1 MNSEIDSTIQENT
14 LALNLKNEFCDKEG
28 INALHVYI
36 DGKKKKKYKTTKDKK
51 YSNFI
56 HGVEKG
62 WMNWDKKK
70 IDKYNNKNKKA
81 VGFMRN
87 AHNVKLKET
96 KYMVLDIDYDQ
107 NLTPDEND
115 TRRDNYLEEYGNFNI
130 TYSVGSKYPH
140 LYRIAHPDDVHTDWT
155 NFKPGLDLRYT
166 NVFEHDDAIMHN
178 VNLDLVFDSGRR
190 GQETNNK
197 KQKKIKLK
205 TKKIIKS
212 SNNKIDE
219 LVSNEEKEIL
229 DNIDVKYIDNYGDWL
244 KLIWGL
250 YNHFEN
256 IEVCDY
262 LSRRGSNYDGENVVK
277 KYISDDKRS
286 NISWGTVCWYSRQ
299 SNEQNFMEIKRK
311 YRPDFIDGTD
321 NGLAIFFL
329 ELEGDNIIND
339 KGSIYICESPFWKLL
354 NTNKGTLINYISKT
368 LQHAIKLL
376 RKTAYK
382 ISEQSSTEEEHNK
395 YGELIEAYNKLKTT
409 IGSYNKLKNISTMVM
424 SMVEEKE
431 YPMNKLKPNY
441 FCFKN
446 CSFDLETRQIV
457 EVQKYDFI
465 TTNTG
470 YDYIEPKQEQID
482 FMNNLIKQIMPN
494 EELRKCVLSVLKCGL
509 IGKLIEK
516 FILFNGSGR
525 NGKGLIL
532 SFFKS
537 LAGKYCTDADKTLIT
552 QKARGGAN
560 PALANLEFRRCA
572 IISEPEDDEKIQSGI
587 MKELTGNPTFSTR
600 QLYQEE
606 REFINMLMLIME
618 CNSRPDITGRKDNA
632 ILSRLVDVPF
642 TQEFGTDED
651 RIANDENYHRVDPSL
666 KDDTLAKTHR
676 SALFKILMDLEYM
689 EVYEPNIVK
698 DRTKHFLMSSDNL
711 MEWFFENYEQT
722 DNKKETIKIK
732 DIYDNFKMSEF
743 YRNFDHREKRKW
755 NKMTF
760 VENIKNNIH
769 LRNFFT
775 SDRKKVQIL
784 INHKTK

>member
-1 MNSEIDSTIQENT
+1 MNTKINLTIQENT
-14 LALNLKNEFCDKEG
+14 LSLVDFLNDNKIPYVKMSIDTKTGKKNLRGIASGWNKWSYNKCMEYNKRCDPKCNALN
-28 INALHVYI
+28 INLYKGKIVVVDVDNKDAI
-36 DGKKKKKYKTTKDKK
+36 DATFEKHGKRFWTKSCRKKLPHIYFKRDAMDNNTTKVDTE
-51 YSNFI
+51 S
-56 HGVEKG
+56 GV
-62 WMNWDKKK
+62 
-70 IDKYNNKNKKA
+70 
-81 VGFMRN
+81 
-87 AHNVKLKET
+87 
-96 KYMVLDIDYDQ
+96 DI
-107 NLTPDEND
+107 
-115 TRRDNYLEEYGNFNI
+115 
-130 TYSVGSKYPH
+130 
-140 LYRIAHPDDVHTDWT
+140 LYQ
-155 NFKPGLDLRYT
+155 
-166 NVFEHDDAIMHN
+166 NVFELIDSQM
-178 VNLDLVFDSGRR
+178 FDTDEKGLTDYNY
-190 GQETNNK
+190 ETNPK
-197 KQKKIKLK
+197 KKKIKLK
-205 TKKIIKS
+205 PVKTKKVIKS

-229 DNIDVKYIDNYGDWL
+229 DNIDAKYIDNYGDWL

-368 LQHAIKLL
+368 LQHAITLL

-395 YGELIEAYNKLKTT
+395 YSELIEAYNKLKTT

-446 CSFDLETRQIV
+446 YSFDLETRQKV
-457 EVQKYDFI
+457 EVQKYDYI

-482 FMNNLIKQIMPN
+482 FMNNLIKQIMPD

-552 QKARGGAN
+552 KEMRGGAN
-560 PALANLEFRRCA
+560 PAMAALEFKRCA
-572 IISEPEDDEKIQSGI
+572 IISEPEEDEKIQAGI
-587 MKELTGNPTFSTR
+587 MKLLTGNPTFSAR
-600 QLYQEE
+600 QIYQEE
-606 REFINMLMLIME
+606 REFDNMIMLIME
-618 CNSRPDITGRKDNA
+618 CNSRPSITGRKDNA

-698 DRTKHFLMSSDNL
+698 MRTKQFLMSSDIL
-711 MEWFFENYEQT
+711 MEWFSENYVQT
-722 DNKKETIKIK
+722 DNKKETIKMK

-743 YRNFDHREKRKW
+743 YRNFDHKEKRRW

-760 VENIKNNIH
+760 IENIKNNIH

-775 SDRKKVQIL
+775 ADRTKTQIL